1 MDKAMM
7 RTATEPALNMILV
20 WDPLVRVFHW
30 TLATCFI
37 AAYLLTEGNGAIHQ
51 ALGYLAG
58 GLVALRIAWGFIGPS
73 RARFAD
79 FVPSRRS
86 LFVYVRDMSR
96 GREQRYIG
104 HNPAGGVMILAL
116 LAQIALLA
124 LIGWLMTTDAFWG
137 VRWLQ
142 DLHEAIAHLAAIC
155 VCVHVGGAI
164 VESIRHRENL
174 PLAMITGRKR
184 A

>member
-1 MDKAMM
+1 MHNV
-7 RTATEPALNMILV
+7 TEPTLNMMPV
-20 WDPLVRVFHW
+20 WDPLVRIFHW

-37 AAYLLTEGNGAIHQ
+37 ADYLLTEGNGAIHQ
-51 ALGYLAG
+51 ALGYLAV
-58 GLVALRIAWGFIGPS
+58 GLVALRVIWGFVGPL

-79 FVPSRRS
+79 FVPSLRR
-86 LFVYVRDMSR
+86 LFAYVRDMSH

-104 HNPAGGVMILAL
+104 HNPVGGAMIIAL

-124 LIGWLMTTDAFWG
+124 LTGWLMTTDVFWG

-142 DLHEAIAHLAAIC
+142 DLHEAIAHLAAFC
-155 VCVHVGGAI
+155 VCAHIGGAI
-164 VESIRHRENL
+164 FESIRHRENL

>member
-1 MDKAMM
+1 MMHKA
-7 RTATEPALNMILV
+7 TAPAPILIPV
-20 WDPLVRVFHW
+20 WDPLVRIFHW
-30 TLATCFI
+30 ALATCFV
-37 AAYLLTEGNGAIHQ
+37 AAYLLTEGNGVIHQ
-51 ALGYLAG
+51 ALGYFAG
-58 GLVALRIAWGFIGPS
+58 GLVAVRVIWGFVGAS

-79 FVPSRRS
+79 FVPSGRS
-86 LFVYVRDMSR
+86 LFAYVRDMSR
-96 GREQRYIG
+96 RREQRYIG
-104 HNPAGGVMILAL
+104 HNPAGAAMILAL
-116 LAQIALLA
+116 LTQIAFLA
-124 LIGWLMTTDAFWG
+124 LTGWLMTTDVFWG

-164 VESIRHRENL
+164 FESIRHHENL